1 MCKRSTAPPKLISQ
15 KVQEGRK
22 ALTIVQQVLMCCL
35 LSVSENVIVIPSSFL
50 TSLLST
56 FVHDLSATH

>member
-1 MCKRSTAPPKLISQ
+1 MQKKHCTSQ

-22 ALTIVQQVLMCCL
+22 ALAIVQQVQMCCL

-50 TSLLST
+50 TSLHST
-56 FVHDLSATH
+56 FVYNLSAAH